1 MTKIKTKNYL
11 CEIESKFMDKNGA
24 KMLALTNL
32 FSRRKANT
40 NSESYFVDMG
50 GKKTGGLY
58 ADVKLTIAND
68 IEGDEW
74 NCLTSFLTIK

>member
-1 MTKIKTKNYL
+1 
-11 CEIESKFMDKNGA
+11 MDKNGA

-68 IEGDEW
+68 IEGDE
-74 NCLTSFLTIK
+74 